1 MSIAITS
8 VNGQLGQAI
17 ALEAITQ
24 LGPNQVIGLART
36 PSKASHLGI
45 EVRKGDYNN
54 PDTLTASLQGIESV
68 LLISGLDAPDKR
80 IQQHRN
86 VIEAVKNAGVKK
98 IVYNSIYGTVCQ
110 SDFDAIIECNRQTEK
125 DIKDSGLEYSIG
137 RNGLYLEAD
146 LEAVQDY
153 KETGK
158 ISNCAADGRCA
169 YTTRKELARAYVNL
183 LTENKHLGKTYQLC
197 GPAITQDELAQYINT
212 AFHSHLIYTSI
223 SVEAYKQDR
232 INVYGEFFG
241 GIIAGIYDCI
251 RKGSF
256 NVPSDFNKILGR
268 PHQSL
273 EEQIQEFLS

>member
-17 ALEAITQ
+17 ALEAIAQ
-24 LGPNQVIGLART
+24 LGPHQVIGLART
-36 PSKASHLGI
+36 PSKASHLGL
-45 EVRKGDYNN
+45 EVRKGDYNH
-54 PDTLTASLQGIESV
+54 PDTLTTSLQGIEAV

-86 VIEAVKNAGVKK
+86 VIEAIKNAGVKK
-98 IVYNSIYGTVCQ
+98 IVYTSIYGTACQ

-125 DIKDSGLEYSIG
+125 DIKDSGLNYCIG

-146 LEAVQDY
+146 LEAVEEY
-153 KETGK
+153 KKTGK
-158 ISNCAADGRCA
+158 ISNCAADGKCA

-183 LTENKHLGKTYQLC
+183 LTQAKHLGKTYQLC
-197 GPAITQDELAQYINT
+197 GPAITQDELAKYINN
-212 AFHSHLIYTSI
+212 AYHSHLIYESV
-223 SVEAYKQDR
+223 SVEAYRQDR
-232 INVYGEFFG
+232 MKAHGEFFG
-241 GIIAGIYDCI
+241 AIIAGIYDCI

-256 NVPSDFNKILGR
+256 DVPSDFDKILDR
-268 PHQSL
+268 SHQSL